1 MGGTF
6 KGRGLVLVATSPV
19 QRDRPRPN
27 LYLGP
32 RIALGPCAD
41 AVARAQVEHHAQDMA
56 ARGRCER
63 SIPALHSDKSLSGVL
78 AAEVARAFSLT
89 GAGR

>member
-1 MGGTF
+1 MRGPF
-6 KGRGLVLVATSPV
+6 KGRGLVLVATSPA

-56 ARGRCER
+56 ARGRVKNR
-63 SIPALHSDKSLSGVL
+63 LPDVISNKLLHAGL
-78 AAEVARAFSLT
+78 AAEIARAFSLT